1 MVDVHDRTAALP
13 IVGAVVALVV
23 LVFPSSGGSAK
34 PDAAP
39 PSAASAVPSALPTVE
54 PTVVPATAPPPAATE
69 AVLRIAVDNSS
80 AGYLVGPNQYAHK
93 KGFASADDEVN
104 VTLTINVSGN
114 SSACFV
120 SYSFFGGSSDGT
132 AAQGKGCRIGTNNGL
147 LVNGG

>member
-1 MVDVHDRTAALP
+1 
-13 IVGAVVALVV
+13 
-23 LVFPSSGGSAK
+23 
-34 PDAAP
+34 
-39 PSAASAVPSALPTVE
+39 
-54 PTVVPATAPPPAATE
+54 
-69 AVLRIAVDNSS
+69 
-80 AGYLVGPNQYAHK
+80 VGPNQYAHK
-93 KGFASADDEVN
+93 KDFASADDEVN